1 MRSEFDKKRSGEG
14 VITGKDEATGIIIL
28 SEEPQWLV
36 IRETESN
43 YFELRLDQEYG
54 YNINIV
60 QGDDEIYDYEVGGNV
75 YEITIIH
82 CFFFFF
88 VVYIDLHS
96 THLRWYSKCKRL

>member
-1 MRSEFDKKRSGEG
+1 MCIRDRLKQLNEQLAKQMRSEFDKKRSGEG

-60 QGDDEIYDYEVGGNV
+60 QGDEEIYDYEIGGNV
-75 YEITIIH
+75 NEINIIQ
-82 CFFFFF
+82 
-88 VVYIDLHS
+88 S
-96 THLRWYSKCKRL
+96 N